1 MKMDQYI
8 KDIGNF
14 VQKEQ
19 ETLLEALE
27 RLQEIIRSF
36 SHHGFSPQRLV
47 HIFYGGVSSHNWTS
61 LDATCEG
68 NLILKPLTNDLK
80 CRSKDFDF
88 DVLMM
93 PYDCDVLIP
102 YEKALLKFNSRQ
114 KSKNTRYNIKKIS
127 SDLGRELQIE
137 IAKGLAKKFKLKC
150 LFQEIDS
157 LVIDYQR
164 M

>member
-1 MKMDQYI
+1 MH
-8 KDIGNF
+8 GF
-14 VQKEQ
+14 VMWLSILESCQVYVVFVFMGALRVNSSLDTWEM
-19 ETLLEALE
+19 ECISYEALSLFILE
-27 RLQEIIRSF
+27 LIDYLAMFEMLGWF
-36 SHHGFSPQRLV
+36 S
-47 HIFYGGVSSHNWTS
+47 
-61 LDATCEG
+61 
-68 NLILKPLTNDLK
+68 

-93 PYDCDVLIP
+93 PYDRDVLIP
-102 YEKALLKFNSRQ
+102 YENALLKFNSRQ

-127 SDLGRELQIE
+127 SDLGREFQIE

-150 LFQEIDS
+150 LFQEIYS